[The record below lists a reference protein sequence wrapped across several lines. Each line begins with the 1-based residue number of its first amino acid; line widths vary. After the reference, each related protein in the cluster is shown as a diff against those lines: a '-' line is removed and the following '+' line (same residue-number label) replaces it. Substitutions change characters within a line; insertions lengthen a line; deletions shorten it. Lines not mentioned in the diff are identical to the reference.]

1 MNNEDYPITPP
12 PELVR
17 KWIDEATSQTYAE
30 RWIFIVEQA
39 ARWGYEQRGEVNDAK
54 LQKARDEE
62 LEACCEWLRANGL
75 FDTRIQ
81 HLRAARRPKP
91 PSLAKIAT
99 YELDEAVMR
108 GDCITTTDAM
118 PHLRAALKR
127 LAELEALPDD

>member
-1 MNNEDYPITPP
+1 MTEQHPITPP

-39 ARWGYEQRGEVNDAK
+39 ARWGYEQRGEVNDAQ
-54 LQKARDEE
+54 LRQARDQE

-91 PSLAKIAT
+91 PSLKEQALKAAHI
-99 YELDEAVMR
+99 ELDPE
-108 GDCITTTDAM
+108 GKNGSLII
-118 PHLRAALKR
+118 RA
-127 LAELEALPDD
+127 LEALPDD